1 MEILDRYGISP
12 ELAWVSALLAGVIAI
27 AGAALAF
34 TERVYWGFL
43 WRYFWGPVHAD
54 ADGANCYVYRTDEG
68 EMVGQ
73 GGPNGGL
80 FDGCTD
86 GAYEATTFVAEPGYT
101 VVSTLGYITVL
112 VFMLGGVYL
121 LFRNTDFSPY
131 RQFFVALVP
140 FMLFGGALRT
150 VEDAFVAALDA
161 DATPA
166 LEFPASA
173 LLISPFIYFT
183 VFGIATTSFFL
194 SKALKR
200 RELTDTYTYPLGAIG
215 VGVLASTVGYLLSLA
230 QTTDYIAFDPTVAG
244 TILGLATVSAVAV
257 YVGAERFWPVANAAT
272 GVIGLV
278 VIWGHAVDG
287 FANVLANDWT
297 QVWNL
302 GVSYSPKHPFNEFV
316 IDTTATLQGGD
327 EIAGVY
333 VGEAWP
339 FALVKLAIPLVI
351 VALFDK
357 EFFDESPRFAIMLL
371 GAIIAVGLGPGTRDM
386 LRFTFGI

>member
-1 MEILDRYGISP
+1 MEVLDRYGIRP
-12 ELAWVSALLAGVIAI
+12 ELAWVSALVAGALAI

-54 ADGANCYVYRTDEG
+54 ADGVECYVRLPEQGQTIEG
-68 EMVGQ
+68 SGI
-73 GGPNGGL
+73 N
-80 FDGCTD
+80 CTP
-86 GAYEATTFVAEPGYT
+86 GAYDSTAFVAEPGYT

-121 LFRNTDFSPY
+121 LFRNVDFSPY
-131 RQFFVALVP
+131 RKFFLALVP

-161 DATPA
+161 GATPA

-173 LLISPFIYFT
+173 VLISPFIYFT

-194 SKALKR
+194 SKWLSHR
-200 RELTDTYTYPLGAIG
+200 DLTDTYTYPLAGIG
-215 VGVLASTVGYLLSLA
+215 LGVLTATVGYLVYLA
-230 QTTDYIAFDPTVAG
+230 ATTDYIDFEPTVAG
-244 TILGLATVSAVAV
+244 SILGLATVSAVVV
-257 YVGAERFWPVANAAT
+257 YLAAERFWPAANEAT
-272 GVIGLV
+272 GIVGLV
-278 VIWGHAVDG
+278 IIWGHAVDG

-297 QVWNL
+297 HVWNL
-302 GVSYSPKHPFNEFV
+302 GVSYSPKHPFNEFI
-316 IDTTATLQGGD
+316 IDTTSSLQGGD
-327 EIAGVY
+327 AIAGVY

-339 FALVKLAIPLVI
+339 FALVKLVVPLAI
-351 VALFDK
+351 VALFND
-357 EFFDESPRFAIMLL
+357 EFMEESPRFGIMLL

-386 LRFTFGI
+386 LRFTLGI